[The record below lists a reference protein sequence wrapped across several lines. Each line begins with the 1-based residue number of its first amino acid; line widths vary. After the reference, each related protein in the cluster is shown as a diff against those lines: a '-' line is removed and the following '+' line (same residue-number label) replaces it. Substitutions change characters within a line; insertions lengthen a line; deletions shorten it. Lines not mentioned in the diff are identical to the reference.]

1 MTGKELWYV
10 AKACALAHIAGDAFN
25 DERIRM
31 DTRLDTS
38 HGMQLMA
45 LVARHSALPHLM
57 SKRDMRKEA
66 EGHLP
71 NQIVQDAAI
80 VVVEGVSC

>member
-25 DERIRM
+25 DKRGRWNTHL
-31 DTRLDTS
+31 DTR
-38 HGMQLMA
+38 HGMLMA
-45 LVARHSALPHLM
+45 LVALLHLM
-57 SKRDMRKEA
+57 FRRDMRKEA
-66 EGHLP
+66 GGHLP

-80 VVVEGVSC
+80 VVVEDVSC